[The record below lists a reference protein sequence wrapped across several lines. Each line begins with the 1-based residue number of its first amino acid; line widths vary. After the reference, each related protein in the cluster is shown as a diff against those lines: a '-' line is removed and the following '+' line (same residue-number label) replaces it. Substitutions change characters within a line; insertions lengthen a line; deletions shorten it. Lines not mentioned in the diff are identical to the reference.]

1 VNAPSRPPRRSSI
14 DERTAVGLVIGGI
27 GPILVAGVLV
37 GIRDEID
44 SANVALL
51 LVLVV
56 LAAGVVGGR
65 LPGAVGA
72 VVGALSFDFFHTQPY
87 GSLSIASRDD
97 VETTLL
103 LLVVGLVAGQ
113 IAVRA
118 RRSRSLATA
127 RRSEIQQLH
136 HVAELVVGGASA
148 ADVERAV
155 CDELTQLLTLRD
167 CWYEAEPST
176 RTLPRLERNGAI
188 AATKYRHLGEEGFA
202 LPVDGVEIPI
212 FVNGREQGRLLLVP
226 EPDVGVSL
234 DRRLVAIAI
243 ADQLG
248 AALSSRPVQE
258 GK

>member
-1 VNAPSRPPRRSSI
+1 VTAPSAPQRGVSI
-14 DERTAVGLVIGGI
+14 DERTAIGLVIGGI
-27 GPILVAGVLV
+27 GPIVVAGVLV
-37 GIRDEID
+37 GIRGEID

-51 LVLVV
+51 LVVVV

-65 LPGAVGA
+65 FPGAVAA
-72 VVGALSFDFFHTQPY
+72 VVAALSFDFFHTKPY
-87 GSLSIASRDD
+87 GSLTIASWDD

-118 RRSRSLATA
+118 RRSRTVAGQ

-167 CWYEAEPST
+167 CWYEAEPAT
-176 RTLPRLERNGAI
+176 RVMPRLQRNGAI
-188 AATKYRHLGEEGFA
+188 AAARYRHLGDEGFA
-202 LPVDGVEIPI
+202 LPVDGIEIP
-212 FVNGREQGRLLLVP
+212 VLVGGRERGRLVLVP